1 MGPSL
6 AVALFILCADER
18 VFDQWNSIDNALE
31 CMGHAET
38 AVQPAPLTG
47 NVYDHSALD
56 AAPQRRHKWRMHDC
70 GQEGHAEQSGMSFPE
85 EAAGQGRKRKQPAQQ
100 ALSQTSVHGSLGQEG
115 QTVKSLQECSANKQ
129 AHAEEAWQPSIVVLG
144 KASKSLINTKMAACI
159 RTAVDK
165 RLSLYRQTS
174 LQADLVQ
181 LQEAEQL
188 CSKLAY
194 RDEHWKAVVSAL
206 RLVVQEK
213 QILLDAQA
221 ALQSF

>member
-6 AVALFILCADER
+6 AVALFILCADGQ
-18 VFDQWNSIDNALE
+18 VFDQWSTIDDALE

-47 NVYDHSALD
+47 NVNNHSALGT
-56 AAPQRRHKWRMHDC
+56 APQRRHKRSMHD
-70 GQEGHAEQSGMSFPE
+70 GVKNGHAEQNEMTVPE

-115 QTVKSLQECSANKQ
+115 QTVNSLQQCSANKQ
-129 AHAEEAWQPSIVVLG
+129 AHAEKAWQPSIVVLG
-144 KASKSLINTKMAACI
+144 KASKSLISTKMAACI

-174 LQADLVQ
+174 LQADLFQ